1 MEPPG
6 FPQWSIDTFIK
17 QLAKGT
23 PLPGGGCAVALAG
36 ALAAALGSL
45 AAQLS
50 SRGHQLSEDNRR
62 SIDFLEKIR
71 EQQSAF
77 LNFLDADALAYQ
89 EVIKARRLPRQ
100 TPEER
105 QLRKAAL
112 ETAFLKACE
121 PPLQMASRGL
131 ELLHRAITLADNG
144 NPVTL
149 ADVGVMGFLARA
161 VVQGAL
167 INVFSNLSMIPEPA
181 QSKIVRE
188 RAQEL
193 ERDVDA
199 VCQRFNRLIWEGCKP
214 VGCGCIPPMSPGAPQ
229 GV

>member
-6 FPQWSIDTFIK
+6 FPDWSINAFVE
-17 QLAKGT
+17 QLAQGN
-23 PLPGGGCAVALAG
+23 PLPGGGCVVALAG

-50 SRGHQLSEDNRR
+50 SKGHHLSKDDWR
-62 SIDFLEKIR
+62 SNELLEKIR

-77 LNFLDADALAYQ
+77 LDFLDADALAYQ
-89 EVIKARRLPRQ
+89 EVVKARRLPRL

-105 QLRKAAL
+105 QLQKVAL
-112 ETAFLKACE
+112 ETAFLKACN

-131 ELLHRAITLADNG
+131 ELLQWAVTLADNG

-149 ADVGVMGFLARA
+149 ADVGVMGFLAEA

-167 INVFSNLSMIPEPA
+167 INIFSNLGMIQNSA
-181 QSKIVRE
+181 LVQANRE
-188 RAQEL
+188 RARQIKQE
-193 ERDVDA
+193 VDA
-199 VCQRFNRLIWEGCKP
+199 LGQQFNILIYHQIGE
-214 VGCGCIPPMSPGAPQ
+214 VHFRA
-229 GV
+229 